1 MPGSCEAVRALVGAE
16 AGAGAAGAA
25 GAGARSQWAMQLRVV
40 RGGKDRQSEL
50 QPEANV
56 AEICG
61 SGASSKGISNL
72 ERPSAMILAGLHMGG
87 DSGF

>member
-1 MPGSCEAVRALVGAE
+1 MPGSCEAVRALD
-16 AGAGAAGAA
+16 GAGGAGAA

-50 QPEANV
+50 HPEADV
-56 AEICG
+56 TEIRGCCT
-61 SGASSKGISNL
+61 SSKGISNL
-72 ERPSAMILAGLHMGG
+72 ERPSPVILARLDMGG